1 MWVRRMR
8 YLVEMS
14 GSKVIV
20 HGIKDFNLKETLECG
35 QCFRWNEEDD
45 GSYTGVAF
53 DRVINVKLND
63 DTLTIDNTTLADF
76 NDIWYDYFDLGR
88 DYGKIK
94 ETLSQDEILRAA
106 IKYGEGIRI
115 LRQDTWETLI
125 SFIIS
130 QNNRIPQIKKV
141 IENLSRT
148 FGHPIV
154 YKNKTYYTFPKVQDI
169 IMADE
174 ESLSNSKCGFRSKY
188 IIDAALKVFNDEVNL
203 FELQLYD
210 THEVRNML
218 MSIRGVGPKVAD
230 CVILYSIGRYEAFPT
245 DVWIKRV
252 VEFLYLKRKTNN
264 ADVQSFAKEKF
275 GDLSGFA
282 QQYLFNYAK
291 DHVSK
296 DIFRERKN

>member
-1 MWVRRMR
+1 MR
-8 YLVEMS
+8 YLVEMF
-14 GSKVIV
+14 GTKVIV

-53 DRVINVKLND
+53 DRVINVKLNGD
-63 DTLTIDNTTLADF
+63 ILTIDNTTLSDF

-88 DYGKIK
+88 DYGRIK
-94 ETLSQDEILRAA
+94 DVLSQDEVLKEA

-141 IENLSRT
+141 IENLSKSL
-148 FGHPIV
+148 GHPIK
-154 YKNKTYYTFPKVQDI
+154 YKNKTYYTFPKIQDI
-169 IMADE
+169 IMADME
-174 ESLSNSKCGFRSKY
+174 TLNKSKCGFRAKY
-188 IIDAALKVFNDEVNL
+188 IIDAASKIFNDEINL
-203 FELQLYD
+203 FEIQLYD
-210 THEVRNML
+210 TDDVRNLL
-218 MSIRGVGPKVAD
+218 MNIKGVGPKVAD
-230 CVILYSIGRYEAFPT
+230 CVILYSMGRYEAFPA
-245 DVWIKRV
+245 DIWIKRV
-252 VEFLYLKRKTNN
+252 VEFLYLKRKINN
-264 ADVQSFAKEKF
+264 YDVQHFAKEKF

-296 DIFRERKN
+296 EMFREREN

>member
-1 MWVRRMR
+1 MR
-8 YLVEMS
+8 YLVETS
-14 GSKVIV
+14 GTKVII

-35 QCFRWNEEDD
+35 QCFRWNEDDD

-53 DRVINVKLND
+53 DRVINVKLD
-63 DTLTIDNTTLADF
+63 GDVLTIDNTSLADF

-88 DYGKIK
+88 NYSKIK
-94 ETLSQDEILRAA
+94 SVLSQDSILMEA
-106 IKYGEGIRI
+106 IKYGGGIRI

-141 IENLSRT
+141 IENISKLL
-148 FGHPIV
+148 GHRIM
-154 YKNKTYYTFPKVQDI
+154 YRDKAYYTFPKVQDI
-169 IMADE
+169 I
-174 ESLSNSKCGFRSKY
+174 LSEVETLNKSKCGFRSKY
-188 IIDAALKVFNDEVNL
+188 ILDAASKIFNEEINL
-203 FELQLYD
+203 FEIQTNNTD
-210 THEVRNML
+210 EIRDIL
-218 MSIRGVGPKVAD
+218 MNIKGVGPKVAD

-252 VEFLYLKRKTNN
+252 MEFLYLKRKANN
-264 ADVQSFAKEKF
+264 NDIQKFAKERF
-275 GDLSGFA
+275 GELSGFA

-296 DIFRERKN
+296 EMFKEREK